1 MAVKTKKD
9 SQEAYFL
16 VQLQPKLE
24 KANANMSENLVMEI
38 DKPYFAVR
46 LYKDVLQI
54 DLKGSFKNEIEEAL
68 ENKPFLRITI
78 GSLLGIFVPLHIRL
92 SHIDS
97 ARIVNE
103 GKVKLI
109 LPYRRNVLIPLAPKE
124 AKKTGRQSKCFDSC
138 RKRKGTRAH
147 HKRTRTSEN
156 GGRATASRARCLQE
170 PVSSSEIKRRT
181 SERRRKRRARKRGL
195 AARSRLRCFKVPITW
210 GWLQLQLW

>member
-1 MAVKTKKD
+1 MCNELSYMPDDISRYTMAVKTKKD

-54 DLKGSFKNEIEEAL
+54 DLKGSFKNEIEETL

-109 LPYRRNVLIPLAPKE
+109 LPYRRDVLIPLAPKE
-124 AKKTGRQSKCFDSC
+124 AKRLVDNLNALIPVE
-138 RKRKGTRAH
+138 KGKELERIIREH
-147 HKRTRTSEN
+147 E
-156 GGRATASRARCLQE
+156 LQKMVE
-170 PVSSSEIKRRT
+170 
-181 SERRRKRRARKRGL
+181 ERRRVERAAYKSPLL
-195 AARSRLRCFKVPITW
+195 APKLREELAKVEEREE
-210 GWLQLQLW
+210 QERED

>member
-1 MAVKTKKD
+1 MCNELSYMPDDISRYTMAVKTKKD

-109 LPYRRNVLIPLAPKE
+109 LPYRRDVLIPLAPKE
-124 AKKTGRQSKCFDSC
+124 AKRLVDNLNALIPVE
-138 RKRKGTRAH
+138 KGKELERIIREH
-147 HKRTRTSEN
+147 E
-156 GGRATASRARCLQE
+156 LQKMVE
-170 PVSSSEIKRRT
+170 
-181 SERRRKRRARKRGL
+181 ERRRVERAAYKSPLL
-195 AARSRLRCFKVPITW
+195 APKLREELAKEEEREE
-210 GWLQLQLW
+210 QERED

>member
-109 LPYRRNVLIPLAPKE
+109 LPYRRDVLIPLAPKE
-124 AKKTGRQSKCFDSC
+124 AKRLVDNLNALIPVE
-138 RKRKGTRAH
+138 KGKELERII
-147 HKRTRTSEN
+147 RERE
-156 GGRATASRARCLQE
+156 LQKMVE
-170 PVSSSEIKRRT
+170 
-181 SERRRKRRARKRGL
+181 ERRRVECAAYKSPLL
-195 AARSRLRCFKVPITW
+195 APKLREELAKEEEREE
-210 GWLQLQLW
+210 QERED

>member
-1 MAVKTKKD
+1 MCNELSYMPDDISRYTMAVKTKKD

-68 ENKPFLRITI
+68 ENKLFLRTTI

-97 ARIVNE
+97 ARIVNK

-109 LPYRRNVLIPLAPKE
+109 LPYRRDVLIPLAPKE
-124 AKKTGRQSKCFDSC
+124 AKRLVDNLNALIPVE
-138 RKRKGTRAH
+138 KGKELERIIREH
-147 HKRTRTSEN
+147 E
-156 GGRATASRARCLQE
+156 LQKMVE
-170 PVSSSEIKRRT
+170 
-181 SERRRKRRARKRGL
+181 ERRRVERAAYKSPLL
-195 AARSRLRCFKVPITW
+195 APKLREELAKEEEREE
-210 GWLQLQLW
+210 QERED

>member
-1 MAVKTKKD
+1 MCNELSYMPDDISRYTMAVKTKKD

-24 KANANMSENLVMEI
+24 KANVNMSENLVMEI

-46 LYKDVLQI
+46 LYEDVLQI

-103 GKVKLI
+103 GKVKLTLAI
-109 LPYRRNVLIPLAPKE
+109 PQRRPHSTCP
-124 AKKTGRQSKCFDSC
+124 
-138 RKRKGTRAH
+138 
-147 HKRTRTSEN
+147 
-156 GGRATASRARCLQE
+156 
-170 PVSSSEIKRRT
+170 
-181 SERRRKRRARKRGL
+181 
-195 AARSRLRCFKVPITW
+195 
-210 GWLQLQLW
+210 

>member
-1 MAVKTKKD
+1 MCNELSYMPDDISRYTMAVKTKKD

-46 LYKDVLQI
+46 LYNDVLQI
-54 DLKGSFKNEIEEAL
+54 DLKGSFKNEIEETL

-97 ARIVNE
+97 ARIVNK

-109 LPYRRNVLIPLAPKE
+109 LPYRREVLIPLAPKE
-124 AKKTGRQSKCFDSC
+124 AKRLVDNLNALIPVE
-138 RKRKGTRAH
+138 KGKELERIIREH
-147 HKRTRTSEN
+147 
-156 GGRATASRARCLQE
+156 E
-170 PVSSSEIKRRT
+170 PQKIVE
-181 SERRRKRRARKRGL
+181 ERRRVERAAYKSPLL
-195 AARSRLRCFKVPITW
+195 APKLREELAKVEEREE
-210 GWLQLQLW
+210 QERED

>member
-1 MAVKTKKD
+1 MCNELSYMPDDISRYTMAVKTKKD

-24 KANANMSENLVMEI
+24 KANVNMSENLVMEI

-109 LPYRRNVLIPLAPKE
+109 LPYRRDVLIPLAPKE
-124 AKKTGRQSKCFDSC
+124 AKRLVDNLNALIPVE
-138 RKRKGTRAH
+138 KGKELERIIREH
-147 HKRTRTSEN
+147 E
-156 GGRATASRARCLQE
+156 LQKMVE
-170 PVSSSEIKRRT
+170 
-181 SERRRKRRARKRGL
+181 ERRRVERAAYKSPLL
-195 AARSRLRCFKVPITW
+195 APKLREELAKEEEREE
-210 GWLQLQLW
+210 QERED

>member
-1 MAVKTKKD
+1 MCNELSYMPDDIRRYTMAVKTKKD

-24 KANANMSENLVMEI
+24 KANVNMSENLVMEI

-109 LPYRRNVLIPLAPKE
+109 LPYRRDVLIPLAPKE
-124 AKKTGRQSKCFDSC
+124 AKRLVDNLNALIPVEKGKELERIIREHELQKMVEERGRVE
-138 RKRKGTRAH
+138 RAAY
-147 HKRTRTSEN
+147 KSPLLAPKLREELAKEEEREE
-156 GGRATASRARCLQE
+156 QE
-170 PVSSSEIKRRT
+170 RED
-181 SERRRKRRARKRGL
+181 
-195 AARSRLRCFKVPITW
+195 
-210 GWLQLQLW
+210 

>member
-1 MAVKTKKD
+1 MCNELSYMPDDISRYTMAVKTKKD

-124 AKKTGRQSKCFDSC
+124 AKRLVDNLNALIPVE
-138 RKRKGTRAH
+138 KGKELERIIREH
-147 HKRTRTSEN
+147 E
-156 GGRATASRARCLQE
+156 LQKMVE
-170 PVSSSEIKRRT
+170 
-181 SERRRKRRARKRGL
+181 ERRRVERAAYKSPFL
-195 AARSRLRCFKVPITW
+195 APKLREELAKEEEREE
-210 GWLQLQLW
+210 QERED